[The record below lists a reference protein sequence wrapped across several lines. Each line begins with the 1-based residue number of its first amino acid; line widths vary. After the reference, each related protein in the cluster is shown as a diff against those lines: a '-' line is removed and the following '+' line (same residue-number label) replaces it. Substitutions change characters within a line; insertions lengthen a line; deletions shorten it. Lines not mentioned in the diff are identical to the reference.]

1 MSTNGE
7 NFWEFVRNLPDTER
21 LIFLLLRSYEKDVSS
36 FDPPNRIMEETYQAE
51 INRLIISTSV
61 PSIKGVIHLEDNK
74 TLIRRIPIKKV
85 PAETE
90 KIIEESEKGL
100 EDKLGKWELSSLESE
115 ASDESSQKEEREMV
129 PLSGVSVA

>member
-51 INRLIISTSV
+51 INRLISDPPV
-61 PSIKGVIHLEDNK
+61 PSTKRIIRLEDNK
-74 TLIRRIPIKKV
+74 TLIKRIPIKKT
-85 PAETE
+85 PTETE
-90 KIIEESEKGL
+90 KIIQESEAGL
-100 EDKLGKWELSSLESE
+100 EEKLGKWELSSLESE